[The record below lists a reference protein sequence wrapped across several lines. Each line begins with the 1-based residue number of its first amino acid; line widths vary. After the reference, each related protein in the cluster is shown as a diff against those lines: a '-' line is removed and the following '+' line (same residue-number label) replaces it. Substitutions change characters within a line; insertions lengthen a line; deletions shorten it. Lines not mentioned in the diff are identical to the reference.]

1 MAVQQRRSSKHR
13 RDKRRSHDALTPSTV
28 TACKKCGKIKR
39 AHRVCTCGMYNELRV
54 TKGR

>member
-13 RDKRRSHDALTPSTV
+13 RDKRRAHDALAAPTV
-28 TACKKCGKIKR
+28 GACKKCGKIKR
-39 AHRVCTCGMYNELRV
+39 AHRVCSCGMYNDLRA